1 MRVKQDAIP
10 GMMIIVSFAPTA
22 PFPVRRRTSTARAR
36 AGNPLQDARVFA
48 ASRGVSSTSGHEPG
62 SASSPDRESMSRQ
75 LILASASP
83 RRAEL
88 LTSAGFGFEVA
99 PAEVDETPH
108 AEEAASDYVIRV
120 ARDKARHVAETRKGT
135 GAVVLAAD
143 TAVVTEAG
151 SWASRAATR
160 TPRACWR
167 RSPARS
173 IRCSPESLCA
183 RTPASWSSSLR
194 RGCTSCR

>member
-1 MRVKQDAIP
+1 
-10 GMMIIVSFAPTA
+10 
-22 PFPVRRRTSTARAR
+22 
-36 AGNPLQDARVFA
+36 
-48 ASRGVSSTSGHEPG
+48 
-62 SASSPDRESMSRQ
+62 MSRQ

-120 ARDKARHVAETRKGT
+120 ARDKARQVAETRKGT

-143 TAVVTEAG
+143 TAVVTDSRIMGKPRSDEDAASMLATLSGSVHQVLTGVVVRTDTRELVELVATRVHFLPLSSAEIHWYVATGEPRGKAGAYAIQGHAARFIDWIDG
-151 SWASRAATR
+151 SWSNVVGLPLSTVNRMLK
-160 TPRACWR
+160 
-167 RSPARS
+167 
-173 IRCSPESLCA
+173 EV
-183 RTPASWSSSLR
+183 
-194 RGCTSCR
+194 GVVD